1 MHSTGRDGCVC
12 GPFYFP
18 ATWAATRHL
27 RRSYRHFW
35 RVLVCKE
42 LIMAEDNPPPPPTP
56 PTPHTHNC
64 AAHNN
69 ILAQPRCSCWCQ
81 CLVVTQP
88 KPSRG
93 WLDQN
98 MLIYCTF
105 VILMWG
111 LSPCGVRVG
120 GSKHA
125 HILYVLVI
133 LMWGLSLCG
142 VRGAGSKHAHILYV
156 LVILMWGLSLC
167 GMRGAGSK
175 HAHILYVLVVLMCG
189 MSP

>member
-1 MHSTGRDGCVC
+1 MQLYIDKCIPQGETVACVALFISPPLGQPHAIFGGVIATSGGCW
-12 GPFYFP
+12 Y
-18 ATWAATRHL
+18 A
-27 RRSYRHFW
+27 RSLSW
-35 RVLVCKE
+35 LK
-42 LIMAEDNPPPPPTP
+42 IIPPTPNP

-156 LVILMWGLSLC
+156 LV
-167 GMRGAGSK
+167 
-175 HAHILYVLVVLMCG
+175 VLMCG